1 MRPSLAAVG
10 ARWRDIRVENETK
23 RTLQLILETMQEQQS
38 RYPVAGLAERIDRMT
53 QEVHRPE
60 SFTIEHHLL
69 SILEIM
75 RNQQRRYPTTGLADR
90 IERIIRAATK
100 PEPFAE

>member
-1 MRPSLAAVG
+1 VFS
-10 ARWRDIRVENETK
+10 
-23 RTLQLILETMQEQQS
+23 ILEIIREQGA
-38 RYPVAGLAERIDRMT
+38 RYPVTGLSASLERVT
-53 QEVHRPE
+53 QELDKPE

-90 IERIIRAATK
+90 IERIVRDATK